1 MKKLKNLFFV
11 LIASLLFIP
20 LGVFAEGED
29 EESVTTTGEEL
40 SKEVIVY
47 FFRGQGCSHCAEAEE
62 WFKSIEDELGDKFEI
77 HDYEVWNDP
86 DNSEL
91 MEKVA
96 KARGEED
103 TATGVPY
110 IIIGD
115 QSWIGFTSDYKNEIK
130 SKINKMYEQDVNKR
144 YDIMLLLDDL
154 LDGKGTDSEK
164 KGSNDIA
171 ALLLTLVICG
181 GIGYGIYTARK
192 KVNE

>member
-164 KGSNDIA
+164 KGSNDIV

>member
-11 LIASLLFIP
+11 LIASLLIIP
-20 LGVFAEGED
+20 LTVFAEGE
-29 EESVTTTGEEL
+29 EEENATTTGEEL

-62 WFKSIEDELGDKFEI
+62 WFESIEEELGDKFEI
-77 HDYEVWNDP
+77 QDYEVWNDP

-115 QSWIGFTSDYKNEIK
+115 QSWIGFTSDYKSEIK

-154 LDGKGTDSEK
+154 LDGNGTDSDK
-164 KGSNDIA
+164 KGSNDVVT
-171 ALLLTLVICG
+171 LLLILVICG

-192 KVNE
+192 KVQ